1 MVVADLIEVL
11 KDTNPEAP
19 VFLDYYG
26 FLLEADSIEVQN
38 GRVYIQGY

>member
-1 MVVADLIEVL
+1 MTVADLIEIL
-11 KDTNPEAP
+11 SDTNPEAP

-26 FLLEADSIEVQN
+26 FIHEANSVEVQN